1 MKEQRMMGK
10 HLQVTSDEP
19 DLVPAVGNAGVLV
32 HGDHVV
38 VSAEVVG
45 DAHYLPQLADLTT
58 HRLLCG
64 RPKEWPVK
72 QSESIT
78 SSIHTDT
85 QTDAPP
91 CCVQGPSTHDYC
103 STTLMMTMS
112 L

>member
-1 MKEQRMMGK
+1 MIEEL
-10 HLQVTSDEP
+10 LQVTSDEP
-19 DLVPAVGNAGVLV
+19 DLVPAAGNAGVLV
-32 HGDHVV
+32 HGNHVV

-45 DAHYLPQLADLTT
+45 DANYLPQLADLTT

-91 CCVQGPSTHDYC
+91 CCVQGPSTQDYC
-103 STTLMMTMS
+103 SATLMMMIS